1 MDTST
6 QAQLYLSDQRGC
18 SQTDFSR
25 SYHVFNFGPYT
36 AEAREPFGTLR
47 VLNDNSLAAGRGVT
61 MRVEQP
67 TDVLILPLLGGLEY
81 QSTIGNGFLETGQA
95 QLFSLSSGTDY
106 TINNP
111 YETESINYLEIWFTN
126 SSPGFTPTITQMPV
140 DLTVDNKLLPL
151 FPLNDAD
158 SQGQGFIGRYAGR
171 AEDNYHLRQRENGVF
186 VFVLSGAF
194 EVQNRLLHQQDGLSL
209 TNIQDGE
216 VDFEALSN
224 DAVLLL
230 LEVPQ

>member
-1 MDTST
+1 MDTLT

-18 SQTDFSR
+18 SQTDFFR
-25 SYHVFNFGPYT
+25 SYHVFNFGLYT

-47 VLNDNSLAAGRGVT
+47 VLNDNSLTAGRGVT

-81 QSTIGNGFLETGQA
+81 KSTIGNGFLETGQA
-95 QLFSLSSGTDY
+95 QLFSLSSGMDY

-111 YETESINYLEIWFTN
+111 YETESINYLEIWLTN
-126 SSPGFTPTITQMPV
+126 SSPAFTPTITQMPV
-140 DLTVDNKLLPL
+140 DLTVDNKLLSL

-171 AEDNYHLRQRENGVF
+171 AEDNYHLRQLENGVF

-194 EVQNRLLHQQDGLSL
+194 EVQNRLLHQWDGLSL
-209 TNIQDGE
+209 TNVHNGE
-216 VDFEALSN
+216 VDFEALST

-230 LEVPQ
+230 LGVPQ